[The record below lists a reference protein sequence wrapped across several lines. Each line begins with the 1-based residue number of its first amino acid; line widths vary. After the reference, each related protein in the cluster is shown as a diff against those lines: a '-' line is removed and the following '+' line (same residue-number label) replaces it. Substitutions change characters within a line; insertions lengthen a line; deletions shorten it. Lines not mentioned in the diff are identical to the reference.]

1 MAIELS
7 IMIEGQDGLTWE
19 RWQRLVRAAEDLGF
33 AGIYRSDHFSNPNG
47 PYKDALET
55 WLSLGWVADN
65 TERIAFGTLVSPV
78 SFRNPSILAW
88 QASAIDDLAGGRL
101 RLGLGAGWQ
110 DREHSSF
117 GFPLGNL
124 DERFQRLEEALIVI
138 RQLTRSNEPTSFTG
152 DYFSISDA
160 YLQPR
165 SPRTGGGP
173 AIVIGGNGPRRTL
186 PLVAKYA
193 DEWNAVGLVLADF
206 VERASR
212 LDQLLD
218 EQGRERSS
226 VKRTLMV
233 QVPIGRDE
241 AHLATRYNP
250 ETIARQR
257 ERGGLVGTPSEL
269 VEQLGRYAE
278 AGIQG
283 VQLQLWDQDDIEGLE
298 LFASEVIPQLS

>member
-19 RWQRLVRAAEDLGF
+19 RWQRLVRAAEDMGF

-65 TERIAFGTLVSPV
+65 TERISFGTLVSPV
-78 SFRNPSILAW
+78 SFRNPAILAW
-88 QASAIDDLAGGRL
+88 QASAIDALAGGRL

-138 RQLTRSNEPTSFTG
+138 RQLTRSDEPTSFSG
-152 DYFSISDA
+152 DYFTLNEA

-165 SPRTGGGP
+165 SPVR
-173 AIVIGGNGPRRTL
+173 AAAPR
-186 PLVAKYA
+186 
-193 DEWNAVGLVLADF
+193 
-206 VERASR
+206 S
-212 LDQLLD
+212 
-218 EQGRERSS
+218 
-226 VKRTLMV
+226 
-233 QVPIGRDE
+233 
-241 AHLATRYNP
+241 
-250 ETIARQR
+250 
-257 ERGGLVGTPSEL
+257 
-269 VEQLGRYAE
+269 
-278 AGIQG
+278 
-283 VQLQLWDQDDIEGLE
+283 
-298 LFASEVIPQLS
+298 